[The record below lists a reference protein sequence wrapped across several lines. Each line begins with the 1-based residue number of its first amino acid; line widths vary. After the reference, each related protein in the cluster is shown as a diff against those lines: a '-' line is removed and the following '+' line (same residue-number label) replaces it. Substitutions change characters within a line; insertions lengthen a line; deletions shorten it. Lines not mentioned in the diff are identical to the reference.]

1 MTAAVVVGAGL
12 VTVVYLRRDTTPTQT
27 PPRDTAQEEMVALQE
42 AFKRY
47 VENRLDFIDLLPD
60 AKAYTRK
67 HPDAVAGHILLAQV
81 LMKLELYGEA
91 YPSLARALELENSG
105 DNFELLKLTGTC
117 AAKLAQWDE
126 AEQHLLAA
134 DALRPDDITVVLQ
147 LGNLYF
153 QTDRLDAAEAEFE
166 RAKRISSTTPP
177 HKANAGLAEIYA
189 ARRDYGRALRVIDK
203 AILWAENDSETEAWA
218 YQLKKVRIH
227 FDAGQWDAGAAL
239 LLRIQGESPEATYTL
254 PCTHLRA
261 RLHGHNGEPLKAA
274 RDYELLLS
282 GVIDTAT
289 FADAERAE
297 IYAHLGYWHLEAG
310 NAERAGE
317 ALAALRRIAPDHA
330 MLRELETQLG
340 VQP

>member
-12 VTVVYLRRDTTPTQT
+12 VTVVYLRRETTPTQT

-126 AEQHLLAA
+126 AEQHLIAA

-189 ARRDYGRALRVIDK
+189 ARGDYGRALRVIDK
-203 AILWAENDSETEAWA
+203 AITWAQNDSETEAWA
-218 YQLKKVRIH
+218 YQLKKVRIQ
-227 FDAGQWDAGAAL
+227 FDAGQWDIGAEL
-239 LLRIQGESPEATYTL
+239 LHTTQRDSPEAVYTL
-254 PCTHLRA
+254 SCTALRA
-261 RLHGHNGEPLKAA
+261 RLNGHHNEPLKAA

-282 GVIDTAT
+282 GVVDTAT
-289 FADAERAE
+289 FTDSERAD
-297 IYAHLGYWHLEAG
+297 IYAWIAYWHHAAG
-310 NAERAGE
+310 NAARARE
-317 ALAALRRIAPDHA
+317 ALVELRRIDPNHM